1 MGSKIQVV
9 DGNRVIG
16 ALTIFDLVPSFAVI
30 HAVMPEARMIAHDFR
45 HDKWYVDIGDAP
57 APMLAD

>member
-1 MGSKIQVV
+1 MATKIQVI

-16 ALTIFDLVPSFAVI
+16 ALTILDLVPSFAVI